1 MALRDHLLTI
11 GIVAA
16 VAVAALLTGGFLVG
30 YNELLPLD
38 RPLAG
43 VEEEVVAENCST
55 SANSSPQEKSSSIF
69 GGLGIFGGGG
79 GGGGDHHLKTAVHE
93 ALLHD
98 LDAYCLRL
106 LETLA
111 AHPPKPQGPGS
122 GHQDHQHHQ
131 LPPFYELLL
140 SQLWACKP
148 TLLEGPSSKADPE
161 LERSIR
167 RIDADYELVLTL
179 EPARDQQAL
188 RLSLMADW
196 VRRRR
201 RQKMATA
208 N

>member
-16 VAVAALLTGGFLVG
+16 VAVAALLAGGFLVG

-43 VEEEVVAENCST
+43 EEEVAENCST
-55 SANSSPQEKSSSIF
+55 SANCSPQEKSSSIF
-69 GGLGIFGGGG
+69 GSLGIGGILGSA
-79 GGGGDHHLKTAVHE
+79 DSKAAVHE

-111 AHPPKPQGPGS
+111 AHPPKPQGPG
-122 GHQDHQHHQ
+122 HQDQHQQ

-140 SQLWACKP
+140 GQLWACKP

>member
-16 VAVAALLTGGFLVG
+16 VAVAALLAGGFLVG

-43 VEEEVVAENCST
+43 EEE
-55 SANSSPQEKSSSIF
+55 PQEKSFSIF
-69 GGLGIFGGGG
+69 GSLGIGGILGSA
-79 GGGGDHHLKTAVHE
+79 DPKAAVHE

-111 AHPPKPQGPGS
+111 AHPPKPQGPG
-122 GHQDHQHHQ
+122 HQDQHQQ

-140 SQLWACKP
+140 GQLWACKP